1 MYARPMT
8 GPLAADSSCLNC
20 GESLRRAHCEGC
32 GQAASIGRLQVRE
45 IVGDAVSHLFSLDSK
60 VPRTVVGLT
69 LDPGRVVREYVEGRR
84 ATYVSPLRYC
94 LIAVAVMV
102 LVYVS
107 LDINVV
113 NLTVT
118 STSPDVEVQRQVD
131 EIRLKII
138 RVINARL
145 NLVIFLALPLLGLAV
160 RWLFRRSR
168 RNYAECMAY
177 VLYVMGQ
184 VFLLGIPFGL
194 LHSASPKASI
204 SLRVLLQIGYLTWA
218 ATGFFGGKW
227 WISALKV
234 VLATFMYMLA
244 VTLAVAALAGPRA
257 LELLRQGN
265 LTP

>member
-1 MYARPMT
+1 MT
-8 GPLAADSSCLNC
+8 GPFAADSSCLNC
-20 GESLRRAHCEGC
+20 GESLTGPHCASC
-32 GQAASIGRLQVRE
+32 GQAASTGRLQVRE
-45 IVGDAVSHLFSLDSK
+45 ILGDAVAHLFNLDSK

-69 LDPGRVVREYVEGRR
+69 LDPGRVVREYVDGRR

-113 NLTVT
+113 NVT
-118 STSPDVEVQRQVD
+118 MISTSPDVEVQEQVD
-131 EIRLKII
+131 EIRLEII

-145 NLVIFLALPLLGLAV
+145 NLVIFLALPVLGLAV
-160 RWLFRRSR
+160 RWLFRKSG

-184 VFLLGIPFGL
+184 VLALGIPFGL
-194 LHSASPKASI
+194 LHPVAAKASI
-204 SLRVLLQIGYLTWA
+204 GLRVLLQVGYLTWA
-218 ATGFFGGKW
+218 ATAFFGRKW

-234 VLATFMYMLA
+234 VLATVIYMLA
-244 VTLAVAALAGPRA
+244 VALAVAALAGPRA
-257 LELLRQGN
+257 FELLRQSN